1 MGLTE
6 MHFLVRNLG
15 LRKLFFSYRAVSL
28 TLARGLPSL
37 NLLVYGHCG
46 PNSMPLLITM
56 HSPHPF
62 GNWTLNFGEQVL
74 SNRSQGPFSDIT
86 VLFIAELSRT

>member
-6 MHFLVRNLG
+6 MHFLVGNLG

-56 HSPHPF
+56 HSSHPF
-62 GNWTLNFGEQVL
+62 GNWTLKFGEKVL
-74 SNRSQGPFSDIT
+74 SNRRQGPFSDIT
-86 VLFIAELSRT
+86 VHFIAEST